1 MNDKPLYATDIMKRL
16 PHRYPFLLIDRI
28 IQQDGNKVVALKNVT
43 INEPYFVGHF
53 PVEPI
58 MPGILIGEA
67 MAQTAAFIGTGEEL
81 GGGNRENT
89 DPGLGDKA
97 FLTTLNLKLE
107 QPVRPGDQLIIT
119 ARLIKR
125 LGKLMKISAV
135 TTVDK
140 IPVASAEIT
149 VALV

>member
-1 MNDKPLYATDIMKRL
+1 MNNNPLYAVDIMKRL

-28 IQQDGNKVVALKNVT
+28 IKYGNHEVIALKNVT
-43 INEPYFVGHF
+43 INEPYFIGHF

-58 MPGILIGEA
+58 MPGTLIGEA
-67 MAQTAAFIGTGEEL
+67 MAQAAAFINYGEKD
-81 GGGNRENT
+81 GAGNDTN
-89 DPGLGDKA
+89 PGLGSKV
-97 FLTTLNLKLE
+97 FLTNLNLKLE
-107 QPVRPGDQLIIT
+107 RPVRPGDQLVIT

-140 IPVASAEIT
+140 VSVASAEIT
-149 VALV
+149 VALA

>member
-1 MNDKPLYATDIMKRL
+1 MNDKPLMATDIMKRL
-16 PHRYPFLLIDRI
+16 PHRYPFLLIDRVLKYG
-28 IQQDGNKVVALKNVT
+28 GNEVIAIKNVT

-58 MPGILIGEA
+58 MPGALIGEA
-67 MAQTAAFIGTGEEL
+67 MAQAAAFIGNGQEVEA
-81 GGGNRENT
+81 
-89 DPGLGDKA
+89 DAPGLGEKA
-97 FLTTLNLKLE
+97 FLTNLNLKLE
-107 QPVRPGDQLIIT
+107 HPVRPGDQLMIT

-125 LGKLMKISAV
+125 FGKLMKISAV

-140 IPVASAEIT
+140 LPVASADIT